1 MPACEADDSLMVL
14 QWTARPTTSQ
24 PGDRLLQLALP
35 VTVPAIAALAIS
47 QFLVAWN
54 DPPAA
59 LVYIRAEH

>member
-1 MPACEADDSLMVL
+1 
-14 QWTARPTTSQ
+14 
-24 PGDRLLQLALP
+24 
-35 VTVPAIAALAIS
+35 VPAIAALAIS

>member
-1 MPACEADDSLMVL
+1 MVL

-47 QFLVAWN
+47 RFLVAWN
-54 DPPAA
+54 DPLVA